1 MNWLL
6 GFTMGVL
13 LCLTYNKVTEK
24 ETAHQSAEVADVI
37 QAYKRGS
44 KDLLKLNPIDPRLES
59 ACIQIWGMKQN
70 D

>member
-13 LCLTYNKVTEK
+13 LCLTYGKVTEK
-24 ETAHQSAEVADVI
+24 EIVHQSAEVADVI
-37 QAYKRGS
+37 QAYKQGS
-44 KDLLKLNPIDPRLES
+44 KDLLRLNPIDARLES
-59 ACIQIWGMKQN
+59 TCIQIWGMKQN

>member
-13 LCLTYNKVTEK
+13 LCLIYGRVTEK
-24 ETAHQSAEVADVI
+24 EPVHHSAEVADVI
-37 QAYKRGS
+37 QAYKQGA
-44 KDLLKLNPIDPRLES
+44 KDLLRLNPVDPRLES
-59 ACIQIWGMKQN
+59 TCIQLWGMKQN